1 MVKRGIVKVVFGG
14 WYQRTTLHLSE
25 VFHFFSEGTSL
36 ENFPKDQLL
45 AYRDSLNLVSAQR
58 EFGNLEKIKAI
69 TKEGIKI
76 TYYEDG
82 LYLLEIASS
91 DVKKSKQILSEYY
104 EKRFAPAINYIFSL
118 GAPTPK
124 ILSNIR
130 YPHSIIVEVLQE
142 NSKSYSVD
150 PRFGRVYSK
159 ISYRDFTVSKTKD
172 YIFIVLP
179 ERKQEFFEP
188 LNEMQI
194 FFREFKQQLW
204 KYLRIHRKVWEEIDR
219 VIETGK
225 IRGKEISERLGKLR
239 SYRRT
244 VGLIRNRINQMDT
257 YVNTRSSLSKY
268 LKVDEPF
275 RVLFEY
281 RFEDLTNTLGYIKE
295 LWSATIDYVDSAIST
310 LQDLENS
317 ASERNLESIKI
328 IASVGVI
335 SLVLGYL
342 AAENYPAVTLVGV
355 ISLLGFAVAAWLI
368 DFIIKLFAENR
379 NYEIVF
385 DELETSL

>member
-1 MVKRGIVKVVFGG
+1 MSKRGIIKVAFGG

-25 VFHFFSEGTSL
+25 VFHFFSDGTSL
-36 ENFPKDQLL
+36 EAFPKEKLL
-45 AYRDSLNLVSAQR
+45 EYREKLNLVAAQR
-58 EFGNLEKIKAI
+58 EFGYLERIKAT
-69 TKEGIKI
+69 TKEGIEI

-91 DVKKSKQILSEYY
+91 DVENSKKILSEYY
-104 EKRFAPAINYIFSL
+104 EKRFAPAINYLFSL

-124 ILSNIR
+124 ILSNIKI
-130 YPHSIIVEVLQE
+130 PHAIVIEVFQE
-142 NSKSYSVD
+142 NTKNYSVD
-150 PRFGRVYSK
+150 PQFGKVYSK
-159 ISYRDFTVSKTKD
+159 ISYKDFTVLKTKD

-204 KYLRIHRKVWEEIDR
+204 KYLRIHRRVWEEIDKI
-219 VIETGK
+219 IETGK
-225 IRGKEISERLGKLR
+225 IKGKEISERLGKLQ

-244 VGLIRNRINQMDT
+244 IGLIRNRINQMDA

-268 LKVDEPF
+268 LKIEESF

-281 RFEDLTNTLGYIKE
+281 RFEDLTNTLDYTKE

-310 LQDLENS
+310 LQDLEKD

-328 IASVGVI
+328 IASIGVI
-335 SLVLGYL
+335 SLILGYL
-342 AAENYPAVTLVGV
+342 AAESYPGVTFVGIV
-355 ISLLGFAVAAWLI
+355 SLIGFAVVALLI
-368 DFIIKLFAENR
+368 DLIIKIFAQNK

-385 DELETSL
+385 DELDTNL